1 MTVTQPGATHLAGSA
16 SLQAQAPLHAPAPLH
31 ASAPQEHCLQF
42 DCAGSALTGIVSRPA
57 QPPRLGV
64 VIVVGGPQYRV
75 GSHRQFTLLA
85 RRLAAAGHAALR
97 FDCRG
102 MGDSDGPA
110 RDFQDIGAD
119 IDAAIAALRQDQ
131 PSVQT
136 VVLWGLC
143 DAASAAL
150 LFVDG
155 RARPGL
161 GGLCLLNPWV
171 RSAQSQARA
180 QVKHY
185 YLQRLLQAAFWRKLA
200 SGQVGLGRL
209 ADLARNL
216 GQMLAG
222 RRPAGAPSS
231 GAGLSFQ
238 QRMARAWQR
247 ADCPVLLVLSG
258 RDLTAKEF
266 TDSLAADPAW
276 RGALDRPHLTRLELV
291 EADHTFSD
299 PVMQS
304 AVEQAT
310 LDWLQGLAAPG
321 VSR

>member
-1 MTVTQPGATHLAGSA
+1 MTVTPPAGSTC
-16 SLQAQAPLHAPAPLH
+16 LQAQALRSTP
-31 ASAPQEHCLQF
+31 APQEHCLQF

-57 QPPRLGV
+57 QPPQLGV

-85 RRLAAAGHAALR
+85 RRLADAGHAALR

-110 RDFQDIGAD
+110 RDFQDIDAD
-119 IDAAIAALRQDQ
+119 IDAAISALRQDQ

-155 RARPGL
+155 CTRPGL
-161 GGLCLLNPWV
+161 GGLVLLNPWV
-171 RSAQSQARA
+171 RSAHSQARA

-185 YLQRLLQAAFWRKLA
+185 YLQRLLQPAFWRKLA

-209 ADLARNL
+209 ADLTRSL
-216 GQMLAG
+216 RQMRSGL
-222 RRPAGAPSS
+222 RPAG

-238 QRMARAWQR
+238 QRMARAWLR
-247 ADCPVLLVLSG
+247 ADCTVLLVLSG

-276 RGALDRPHLTRLELV
+276 RGALDRPHLTRLDLA

-310 LDWLQGLAAPG
+310 LDWLQGLADPG
-321 VSR
+321 VPR